1 MDSLWINSAI
11 LYTVKLVPA
20 QHFSLLPKYP
30 SFPIPI
36 KHLGIA
42 FVPTYALLSLLPT
55 IHIQVSPFPSTVIV
69 LHFSFSVFQS
79 LAFLFFPHLA
89 LVPEWL
95 WHRTAGLIYSA
106 QIHSWNPLV
115 FHGFFRH
122 PHSTAVTRSVGL
134 LVCPA
139 HALCGF
145 SCISAEAC
153 WGNTPCAP
161 AGQ

>member
-36 KHLGIA
+36 KHLGIV

-79 LAFLFFPHLA
+79 LAFLFFSTP
-89 LVPEWL
+89 
-95 WHRTAGLIYSA
+95 RTGARVIMTP
-106 QIHSWNPLV
+106 HSWINLLCSNPFLKSTRLPRILSASS
-115 FHGFFRH
+115 FHCSNTFGRFARL
-122 PHSTAVTRSVGL
+122 SSTRSVW
-134 LVCPA
+134 V
-139 HALCGF
+139 
-145 SCISAEAC
+145 
-153 WGNTPCAP
+153 
-161 AGQ
+161 